1 LYNCIM
7 KTDINTEVR
16 IKEAAKIVFIR
27 NGMAG
32 ARMQEIADEAGINKA
47 MLHYYYR
54 SKEKLFQTIFKEIL
68 DDFVPNILEI
78 LGSDLSLSEK
88 VKQFVNH
95 YIDAIVTNPSLPL
108 FIFNEMRNHPHQM
121 VLVDYSGA
129 LKKLDYQLKKEAN
142 QGNILLI
149 SASQFMANLISMTL
163 FPFLA
168 QPMIMGIFGMDQE
181 TFYKFI
187 KQRKTLIPHF
197 IMRAI
202 NIK

>member
-1 LYNCIM
+1 MYICIM

-16 IKEAAKIVFIR
+16 IKEAAKIVFTR
-27 NGMAG
+27 KGMAG

-68 DDFVPNILEI
+68 DGFFPNILEI
-78 LGSDLSLSEK
+78 LGSDLTLSEK

-108 FIFNEMRNHPHQM
+108 FIFNEMRNHPQQL
-121 VLVDYSGA
+121 VLVDDSGA

-149 SASQFMANLISMTL
+149 SAPQFMANLISMTL

-181 TFYKFI
+181 SFNKFVI
-187 KQRKTLIPHF
+187 LRKTLIPHF

-202 NIK
+202 KIK

>member
-1 LYNCIM
+1 M
-7 KTDINTEVR
+7 KTDLNTEAR
-16 IKEAAKIVFIR
+16 IKEAARIVFISK
-27 NGMAG
+27 GMAG
-32 ARMQEIADEAGINKA
+32 ARMQKIADKAGINKA

-68 DDFVPNILEI
+68 DAFVPNILEI
-78 LGSDLSLSEK
+78 LGSDLTLSEK

-95 YIDAIVTNPSLPL
+95 YIDAIVTNPFLPL
-108 FIFNEMRNHPHQM
+108 FLFNEMKNHPHQ
-121 VLVDYSGA
+121 LIGFDRSGA

-149 SASQFMANLISMTL
+149 SAPQFMINLISMTL

-168 QPMIMGIFGMDQE
+168 QPMIMGIFSMDQE
-181 TFYKFI
+181 SFNMFI

-202 NIK
+202 TIK

>member
-1 LYNCIM
+1 MISDL
-7 KTDINTEVR
+7 KTEVK
-16 IKEAAKIVFIR
+16 IKEAAKRVFIR

-32 ARMQEIADEAGINKA
+32 ARMQEIADVAGINKA

-68 DDFVPNILEI
+68 DSFVPNILEI

-95 YIDAIVTNPSLPL
+95 YIDAIVANPFLPL
-108 FIFNEMRNHPHQM
+108 FIFNEMRNQPHH
-121 VLVDYSGA
+121 LVGFDRSGA

-149 SASQFMANLISMTL
+149 SAPHFMVNLISMTL

-168 QPMIMGIFGMDQE
+168 QPMIMGIFGMDQVS
-181 TFYKFI
+181 FNKFI
-187 KQRKTLIPHF
+187 KQRKKLIPHF

-202 NIK
+202 KIK

>member
-1 LYNCIM
+1 MYICTM
-7 KTDINTEVR
+7 KTDLNTEVR
-16 IKEAAKIVFIR
+16 IKKAAKIVFIKK
-27 NGMAG
+27 GMSG

-54 SKEKLFQTIFKEIL
+54 SKEKLFQTIFKEII
-68 DDFVPNILEI
+68 DDFFPNILEI
-78 LGSDLSLSEK
+78 LGSDLTLSEK
-88 VKQFVNH
+88 VKQIVNH

-108 FIFNEMRNHPHQM
+108 FIFNEMRNHPQQ
-121 VLVDYSGA
+121 LVGFDHSGA

-149 SASQFMANLISMTL
+149 SAPQFMANLISMTL

-181 TFYKFI
+181 SFNKFVI
-187 KQRKTLIPHF
+187 LRKTLIPHF

-202 NIK
+202 KIK